1 MHLPYNP
8 SLQPPQCTFLVI
20 KEDRIE
26 CLKGQAS
33 SYLEGEL
40 KFYVIFDSKR
50 ISIFFHLLIHS
61 LFPYAFTEHPH
72 YVGIEINTVPAPQ
85 KLAA

>member
-1 MHLPYNP
+1 MHLLYNP
-8 SLQPPQCTFLVI
+8 SLQPRQCTFLVI

-26 CLKGQAS
+26 CVKRQAY

-50 ISIFFHLLIHS
+50 IDIFFHLLIHS
-61 LFPYAFTEHPH
+61 LFPYTFPEHPH
-72 YVGIEINTVPAPQ
+72 CVGIEINTVPAPQ